1 MEQKGEVGVNSAFAK
16 LMTGQE
22 QVMDLDKY
30 PDTFIWSVKM
40 GVVQVQRGAIE
51 MGVVQLR
58 VVQMEVDQSSHTVAH
73 LK

>member
-1 MEQKGEVGVNSAFAK
+1 
-16 LMTGQE
+16 
-22 QVMDLDKY
+22 
-30 PDTFIWSVKM
+30 M
-40 GVVQVQRGAIE
+40 GVVQVQRGSVE

>member
-30 PDTFIWSVKM
+30 PDTFIWSV
-40 GVVQVQRGAIE
+40 
-51 MGVVQLR
+51 
-58 VVQMEVDQSSHTVAH
+58 
-73 LK
+73 